1 MPQHDETNQELPPDH
16 AGVAFHPPVMLL
28 VFILLG
34 FGIRAVAPFSIIP
47 DLVAQIVGPIIVSLA
62 FAFFFWA
69 LATMR
74 RSGGSVPTGEPTDV
88 IVTQGPYRYSR
99 NPIYL
104 SMIALLL
111 GLGIWVNSL
120 WFVAFA
126 VLSVFLLQ
134 WGVISREE
142 AYLERKFG
150 SRYTSY
156 KSHVR
161 RWL

>member
-1 MPQHDETNQELPPDH
+1 MPSPDETNQEQLPDH
-16 AGVAFHPPVMLL
+16 ARVAFHPPIMLL

-34 FGIRAVAPFSIIP
+34 FGVRAVVPFSMIP
-47 DLVAQIVGPIIVSLA
+47 DHVAQVAGPIVVGLA

-74 RSGGSVPTGEPTDV
+74 RSGGSVPTGDPTGV
-88 IVTQGPYRYSR
+88 IVTGGPYRYSR
-99 NPIYL
+99 NPIYV

-111 GLGIWVNSL
+111 GIGMWANSL
-120 WFVAFA
+120 WFLCLA

-142 AYLERKFG
+142 AYLERKF
-150 SRYTSY
+150 SSNYTSY
-156 KSHVR
+156 KSRVR